1 MSEPLGS
8 SSDIAQCP
16 ASAGMHIC
24 QLRCFLHYHVPL
36 PRPTMSHHYVP
47 SSRFDLHIH
56 AIPLLHVKPSISLL
70 PPLLAKPLSM
80 LITLIRLLRHI
91 RTLNGSNSS
100 TLEQPNCPPTALYPT
115 SPRSRVST
123 LTSKPFISPMCLLI
137 VQEFLRPTQS
147 TGAHPPNLHILPC
160 VM

>member
-91 RTLNGSNSS
+91 RTLNGSNFS
-100 TLEQPNCPPTALYPT
+100 TLEQPNSPPTALYPT
-115 SPRSRVST
+115 SPCSRVSHSDCHKSLPYANHHPRHHVLSPYSVT
-123 LTSKPFISPMCLLI
+123 TSASC
-137 VQEFLRPTQS
+137 
-147 TGAHPPNLHILPC
+147 
-160 VM
+160 